1 MRACVRR
8 EWRLGDD
15 RGATADA
22 VELAEW
28 TINYIAA
35 DPALP
40 LLIGQTQR
48 ARASRNSN
56 RRGVWG
62 CRPMS
67 TNAEDF
73 RASFER
79 ARGSA
84 VDGGSVLTNTTTAP
98 GQLLVKISRH

>member
-40 LLIGQTQR
+40 LQNVDRLNAREGRPSTARSDRDDPDEADPFVEAQQSTLATIG
-48 ARASRNSN
+48 
-56 RRGVWG
+56 
-62 CRPMS
+62 
-67 TNAEDF
+67 
-73 RASFER
+73 
-79 ARGSA
+79 
-84 VDGGSVLTNTTTAP
+84 GG
-98 GQLLVKISRH
+98 RFDE

>member
-40 LLIGQTQR
+40 LQKCGQTQR
-48 ARASRNSN
+48 AR
-56 RRGVWG
+56 GV
-62 CRPMS
+62 
-67 TNAEDF
+67 A
-73 RASFER
+73 
-79 ARGSA
+79 
-84 VDGGSVLTNTTTAP
+84 
-98 GQLLVKISRH
+98 QQ

>member
-40 LLIGQTQR
+40 LQ
-48 ARASRNSN
+48 N
-56 RRGVWG
+56 
-62 CRPMS
+62 
-67 TNAEDF
+67 
-73 RASFER
+73 
-79 ARGSA
+79 
-84 VDGGSVLTNTTTAP
+84 VDRLNTLSPEELVETLDA
-98 GQLLVKISRH
+98 LLVVIPPKKPNPYYGGCITTKCR